1 MYILILLFSFPLFV
15 VLRRLL
21 FVPIFA
27 IVYAG
32 ILLVSFS
39 LSLSSIKSFFSLLP
53 YRLRWRH
60 CHGPFLFGR
69 LYSSSSLSSSLSLHH
84 LCFLCFLYSIFHLM
98 HLTSPFL
105 SCLHLF
111 LVFIFSFFIFLFFLC
126 FSIHRPPVALFL
138 RPLDILASLFILHP
152 PSRLFLFFSI
162 WRPRG
167 R

>member
-84 LCFLCFLYSIFHLM
+84 LFSLFSLLYFSPYAPNFAIPFMSPSLPRFHLLIFH
-98 HLTSPFL
+98 
-105 SCLHLF
+105 F
-111 LVFIFSFFIFLFFLC
+111 LVLPLFFYSSSAC
-126 FSIHRPPVALFL
+126 GFVS
-138 RPLDILASLFILHP
+138 S
-152 PSRLFLFFSI
+152 SS
-162 WRPRG
+162 
-167 R
+167 